1 MALDLDVGS
10 DLDAS
15 VDLDTSATGSF
26 SASLTD
32 TVGITGSLST
42 FGNTLDLDT
51 GADLDTGIDL
61 DGSTPLTHSY
71 TAGLA
76 DTVGISDAIGIKKT
90 FKSARTD
97 AVGITA
103 SLSVT
108 TTSSG
113 GSHNT
118 LTANLTDTVGVPN
131 IIATNKTRIT
141 FTNTVGVA
149 NTLTIT
155 ALLFPTTTVKSSV
168 VGTDLRS
175 DSGSGGSQRKLSIRP
190 VKVQASSSSAGAAH
204 QLAQTAHAAP
214 SDVTLFYPG
223 LLKAGDV
230 SPPISNLTSVH
241 GLSISIPIAV
251 ASAVTITLQRNG
263 TAFAAATIAAG
274 FKTGSSTFNLALL
287 KTDLITFVI
296 TATGGASN
304 CTVDILIGV

>member
-1 MALDLDVGS
+1 MSDLDVASDLDTTLDLDDGTGIVH
-10 DLDAS
+10 LTAS
-15 VDLDTSATGSF
+15 IA
-26 SASLTD
+26 D
-32 TVGITGSLST
+32 TVGITGSLSSL
-42 FGNTLDLDT
+42 GSSLDLDV
-51 GADLDTGIDL
+51 GLDLDSGVDL
-61 DGSTPLTHSY
+61 DGSPPLTHSLSV
-71 TAGLA
+71 GFSE
-76 DTVGISDAIGIKKT
+76 TVGVTDSIGIRKAL
-90 FKSARTD
+90 KSARTD
-97 AVGITA
+97 TVGITA
-103 SLSVT
+103 ALSVS
-108 TTSSG
+108 TTSG
-113 GSHNT
+113 GGTHLT
-118 LTANLTDTVGVPN
+118 LTANLTDRVGVPN
-131 IIATNKTRIT
+131 IIATNKTRVT

-155 ALLFPTTTVKSSV
+155 ALLFPTTTVKPSV

-263 TAFAAATIAAG
+263 TAFAAATITAG